1 MTVNIIS
8 ETIPLLDLIIENGF
22 TLIFDTSFLIWSA
35 CFLVLIAYGITQI
48 IENRLRK
55 SREGETHFVDPEG
68 RKYARPFRFGL
79 RMIERLT
86 RPIRSIALSGQIL
99 VYLSSI
105 IIVCLVAIG
114 FPLGKSYADHLPVI
128 LDMIESDITI
138 NSALLVLGIILGL
151 SVSLF
156 PFYWIYHRENQE
168 ETEDKGKAPLVLFAI
183 ILTGVIAFAFGISFL
198 FEEYSISVQAFEIA
212 FFLYLINLF
221 SVLVYP
227 LARIIVKLLP
237 VEKLEYAG
245 ISQSA
250 LVIAVIAAILGPFIA
265 VFVMN
270 ITAFVV
276 PLVGLTTPEISV
288 WTYSGEFTHIIGP
301 LILLAVLMLVHKLI
315 RWGGRKRGLN
325 FSEVGVIYS
334 TLSISSV
341 FAVLPMWIIR
351 FLVFEF
357 FKGAGSVGGST
368 GAYIPSVWIPT
379 WPEAINNMVLGGE
392 PTWGYW
398 LLPILFWS
406 LYFISWGVV
415 QLSMNIINR
424 QQWIEVE
431 RLNFPVA
438 QAIVESFKAGEIEGL
453 EQKSKVFGFSPF
465 WIGAILG
472 FMLYIPRLLAALSV
486 RNIIPID
493 FVVPEV
499 LNWLYYDNIENLGT
513 ELAQGFFGGS
523 ANRVTLNINFALIW
537 IAFAFLIPIDI
548 LLGAIIWYVT
558 FYIILPPLQVSLRL
572 YDNPPNQDVGTN
584 YIFVGHRAGAV
595 RDMFSFTIQS
605 LLTIVF
611 ILCLLIFLF
620 SIIRNAFRSTKSPT
634 GEEIDVPKSFLTP
647 RMWALII
654 LMLFS
659 FIIGPLNLGGDY
671 IPLSGETF
679 SIGGLFPH
687 FISRGLWLGFPLA
700 LVYFQRHYFAQTIKK
715 ALNRTKSLEEDDDY
729 RFAYTAIIIG
739 VIILIILNLM
749 SGMGELAFAFPV
761 FFILIYWTWT
771 RVRAETGFMSFFMMF
786 GPWYHEMEALPYI
799 YWHVQGNTNSQ
810 QMSTSGIMFI
820 YLSTDRALGSAAQ
833 PASMESFKLADMAG
847 VPPRRLYPLQIMAVI
862 FGVILVFPLVIWG
875 TYYFGWT
882 DFKEFSEFDFGLWE
896 GAVGSNVTGDKITG
910 LPPQWQGWIIQFLAG
925 IPIAFLIVW
934 AQQTF
939 LWFPL
944 SVPAII
950 YGDAAMTGMG
960 LLVPNII
967 AYLLKVLIFRY
978 GGTRIYEKIAFP
990 LAAGFFIFGLSTFWL
1005 SEGIGQHA
1013 V

>member
-1 MTVNIIS
+1 MTTNIIS
-8 ETIPLLDLIIENGF
+8 KTVPIVDKIIENGF

-35 CFLVLIAYGITQI
+35 CFLVLIAYGITQLL
-48 IENRLRK
+48 ENKIKHSILLSPLRLVK
-55 SREGETHFVDPEG
+55 ISGQLLVYFTSV
-68 RKYARPFRFGL
+68 
-79 RMIERLT
+79 IV
-86 RPIRSIALSGQIL
+86 IAL
-99 VYLSSI
+99 
-105 IIVCLVAIG
+105 VALG
-114 FPLGKSYADHLPVI
+114 FPLGSSYASHLPVI
-128 LDMIESDITI
+128 SDMIETDLAV
-138 NSALLVLGIILGL
+138 NSGLAAVGVLLGIMVGL
-151 SVSLF
+151 L

-168 ETEDKGKAPLVLFAI
+168 ESESKGKTPVLLFFVVLAI
-183 ILTGVIAFAFGISFL
+183 VLAVAFFVSFL
-198 FEEYSISVQAFEIA
+198 LEENDPPVSFQIFETAFL
-212 FFLYLINLF
+212 FYLILLF
-221 SVLVYP
+221 SIIVYP
-227 LARIIVKLLP
+227 IARIVVKLLP
-237 VEKLEYAG
+237 VEKLESAG
-245 ISQSA
+245 ISQGA
-250 LVIAVIAAILGPFIA
+250 LTIAVIGAIVGPFIS

-270 ITAFVV
+270 ITSFVI
-276 PLVGLTTPEISV
+276 PLLGLTTPDISV
-288 WTYSGEFTHIIGP
+288 WTYNGEFTHIIGP
-301 LILLAVLMLVHKLI
+301 LILLGVLMIAHKI
-315 RWGGRKRGLN
+315 IHSAGQKRGLN
-325 FSEVGVIYS
+325 FSEIGVIYS
-334 TLSISSV
+334 TLSISSI
-341 FAVLPMWIIR
+341 FAILPMWILR

-406 LYFISWGVV
+406 LYFISWGIV
-415 QLSMNIINR
+415 QLSMNIVNR

-453 EQKSKVFGFSPF
+453 EEKSRVFGFSPF
-465 WIGAILG
+465 WIGGILG
-472 FMLYIPRLLAALSV
+472 FALYIPRLLAALSI

-493 FVVPEV
+493 FAVPEV
-499 LNWLYYDNIENLGT
+499 FNWLYYDNIENLGT
-513 ELAQGFFGGS
+513 DLATGLFGGS

-558 FYIILPPLQVSLRL
+558 FYIILPPVQVSLRL

-595 RDMFSFTIQS
+595 RDMFSFTLETLFT
-605 LLTIVF
+605 LLF
-611 ILCLLIFLF
+611 IICLLIFVVTL
-620 SIIRNAFRSTKSPT
+620 IRNAFKSRRKPL
-634 GEEIDVPKSFLTP
+634 GDEYFVPQPFLAMTS
-647 RMWALII
+647 RMWTLAILLLVFLI
-654 LMLFS
+654 L
-659 FIIGPLNLGGDY
+659 GPLNLGGDY
-671 IPLSGETF
+671 VPLSDETF

-687 FISRGLWLGFPLA
+687 FISRGMWLGFPLA
-700 LVYFQRHYFAQTIKK
+700 LIYFQRQYFAQTIRK
-715 ALNRTKSLEEDDDY
+715 ALNRTKSVEEDDDY
-729 RFAYTAIIIG
+729 RFAYSAIIIG
-739 VIILIILNLM
+739 VLVLIILNLM
-749 SGMGELAFAFPV
+749 SGMGELAFAFPI

-771 RVRAETGFMSFFMMF
+771 RVRAETGFMSFFMMY
-786 GPWYHEMEALPYI
+786 GPWLHEQEALPYI
-799 YWHVQGNTNSQ
+799 YWHLQGNTNSQ
-810 QMSTSGIMFI
+810 QMSTTGIMFI
-820 YLSTDRALGSAAQ
+820 YLSTDRALGAAPQ

-862 FGVILVFPLVIWG
+862 FGVVLVFPLVVWG

-910 LPPQWQGWIIQFLAG
+910 LPPEWQGWIMQFFAG
-925 IPIAFLIVW
+925 IPLAFLIVW

-967 AYLLKVLIFRY
+967 AYLLKSFIFRY

-990 LAAGFFIFGLSTFWL
+990 LAAGFFIFGLSSFWL

-1013 V
+1013 SL